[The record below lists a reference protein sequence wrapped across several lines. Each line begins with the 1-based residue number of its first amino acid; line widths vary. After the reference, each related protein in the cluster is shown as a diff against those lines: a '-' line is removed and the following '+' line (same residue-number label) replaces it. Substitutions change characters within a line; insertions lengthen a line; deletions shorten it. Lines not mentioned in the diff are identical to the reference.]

1 MLAFSWGNTSLN
13 LKLCIKAFK
22 TTKYYKSSFSCF
34 NIFSQKCHI
43 MIIRIT
49 QVIMGDAASATEMT
63 HSLYLASS
71 LCYSGTSVLNS
82 VTLHTSNFHLLYF
95 RSLMYNR
102 HSERCQ
108 NITKPKVWW
117 LSQHSKIGTFKSM
130 TSGTICPARVWTAA
144 CLKVPGHGWGDCVT
158 IFPTLAGESWV
169 SVLISPLKQQWS

>member
-1 MLAFSWGNTSLN
+1 
-13 LKLCIKAFK
+13 
-22 TTKYYKSSFSCF
+22 
-34 NIFSQKCHI
+34 
-43 MIIRIT
+43 MIIRIA

-95 RSLMYNR
+95 GSLMYNR

-158 IFPTLAGESWV
+158 LYSTRWQERAGFQCLSPRSSNSDLNLWV
-169 SVLISPLKQQWS
+169 TREEPHAWANGRMFLMTDATFCQ